1 MTTRP
6 PTQRIVPPKNRSG
19 NSSDNNSVNRLRH
32 VPNNMVDHTERT
44 RSLLQT
50 KIKTVD
56 NKSTRNK

>member
-1 MTTRP
+1 MTTRRP
-6 PTQRIVPPKNRSG
+6 SQRIIPPKNSSG

-44 RSLLQT
+44 RSLLQA